1 MALISGSLPPQT
13 CYGTPQQMLDLFAQY
28 LSSPTQNIILDS
40 GSLSFPPA
48 SVVGTPKADG
58 SVIDVIYDCAGSSTG
73 DAVVV
78 PVISP
83 DTGLV
88 FSGWVSTPNTVTI
101 RCTNASGGNKTFT
114 AGQYNFKVKVIKFG

>member
-48 SVVGTPKADG
+48 SAAGSKANG
-58 SVIDVIYDCAGSSTG
+58 SATDVIYDCAGSSTG

-101 RCTNASGGNKTFT
+101 RCTNASGVSKTLT
-114 AGQYNFKVKVIKFG
+114 TGQYNFKVKVIKFG